1 MAATERNQA
10 ALELAKT
17 LEHIPW
23 CDDYEKMISGV
34 LYDAQAPELVQ
45 GRFRARRLMHKYVT
59 PAPSRQKTSLNT
71 FRYNT
76 TFPDDATVESLEKDR
91 TKALGD
97 IFGKIGKGAY
107 IEPPL
112 NVDYGCNIVI
122 GDNFYSNF
130 NLVILDCAIV
140 QIGNR
145 VQFGPFVSIFAATH
159 ETGVQSRR
167 DGVEYATPVVIGD
180 DCWIGGNTTIMPGV
194 TIGKGCTVGAG
205 SIVTKSIPDFSVA
218 LGTPARVIKKVDPVL
233 DM

>member
-1 MAATERNQA
+1 MAATDKDA
-10 ALELAKT
+10 AAIELAKT

-34 LYDAQAPELVQ
+34 LYDAQVPELVQ
-45 GRFRARRLMHKYVT
+45 GRFRARRLMHKYDHNHGN
-59 PAPSRQKTSLNT
+59 KTLANAS
-71 FRYNT
+71 RYNT
-76 TFPDDATVESLEKDR
+76 TFPDDATLESLEKDR
-91 TKALGD
+91 TQALVE
-97 IFGKIGKGAY
+97 IFGKVGKGAY

-112 NVDYGCNIVI
+112 SVDYGCNIVV

-130 NLVILDCAIV
+130 NLVILDCALV

-145 VQFGPFVSIFAATH
+145 VMFGPFVSIFSATH

-167 DGVEYATPVVIGD
+167 DGVEYAKPVVIGD

-194 TIGKGCTVGAG
+194 TIGKGCTIGAG

-218 LGTPARVIKKVDPVL
+218 IGTPARVVKTVDAVPDL
-233 DM
+233 